1 MVETVLHTFTS
12 LMTKMHGQSAVQ
24 EASTTQLTAEKT
36 WQRQLGEQQRN
47 NFREV
52 LFYDDTT
59 GWIASSDGTLFETQ
73 DGGNTWE
80 KLAIRINQ
88 RLIGIHFA
96 SLDPKWGWTM
106 RSDGTVLYTTDGN
119 TWTAGDTPERP
130 PFIEGDP
137 PGRYSINDVDF
148 GKFSE
153 GWAVGRFGDII
164 HNKDGGPTWTL
175 QRTTAN
181 DTLTSV
187 DMKFAPLGWAG
198 RTKWCNP
205 KDYQRWRI
213 LANARIQHS
222 YMT

>member
-1 MVETVLHTFTS
+1 M
-12 LMTKMHGQSAVQ
+12 
-24 EASTTQLTAEKT
+24 
-36 WQRQLGEQQRN
+36 
-47 NFREV
+47 
-52 LFYDDTT
+52 
-59 GWIASSDGTLFETQ
+59 ETQ
-73 DGGNTWE
+73 DGGKTWE
-80 KLAIRINQ
+80 KLAIRTNQ

-106 RSDGTVLYTTDGN
+106 RSDGTVLYTTDGK

-153 GWAVGRFGDII
+153 GWGVGRFGDII

-187 DMKFAPLGWAG
+187 DMKFCTSRMGCW
-198 RTKWCNP
+198 TKWSNP
-205 KDYQRWRI
+205 KDYQRGRI
-213 LANARIQHS
+213 LANA
-222 YMT
+222 